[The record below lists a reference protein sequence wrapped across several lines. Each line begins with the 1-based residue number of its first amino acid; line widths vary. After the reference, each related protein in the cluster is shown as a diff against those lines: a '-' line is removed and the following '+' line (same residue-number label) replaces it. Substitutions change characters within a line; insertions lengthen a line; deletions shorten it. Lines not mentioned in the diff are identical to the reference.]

1 MDTEKRENMKEVIE
15 WIICIVIAVILALLV
30 RHFIGTP
37 TVVRQG
43 SMETTLIQGD
53 RLILNRWAIT
63 THQEIKRGE
72 IITFEAPSVTLTTNF
87 NPDMPVAIYN
97 NEPTNIFSKFI
108 YYVLEMNKRSYIKRV
123 IAVAGDHILIEN
135 GKVYLNGEELKEDY
149 LQEGME
155 TDNMQGQAVFTDLT
169 VPEGYVFAMGD
180 NREGSQ
186 DCRMFGCVP
195 IEKIESKV
203 VMRFWPFNKFGKV

>member
-1 MDTEKRENMKEVIE
+1 MDAEKRDNMKEVIE
-15 WIICIVIAVILALLV
+15 WIICIVIAVTLALLV
-30 RHFIGTP
+30 RHFVGTP

-43 SMETTLIQGD
+43 SMQTTLMPGD

-72 IITFEAPSVTLTTNF
+72 IITFEEPSIIESSNF
-87 NPDMPVAIYN
+87 DKDNPVAIYN
-97 NEPTNIFSKFI
+97 NEPKGIFGKFI
-108 YYVLEMNKRSYIKRV
+108 YYVLEANKTSYIKRV
-123 IAVAGDHILIEN
+123 IGVGGDHILIEN

-155 TDNMQGQAVFTDLT
+155 TPRMGEFYDLT
-169 VPEGYVFAMGD
+169 VPEGYIFAMGD

-186 DCRMFGCVP
+186 DCRMFGCIP
-195 IEKIESKV
+195 IEKVESKV
-203 VMRFWPFNKFGKV
+203 VIRFWPFSKFGKV